1 MGLYGMSGIG
11 KSLLCKAMRHELDGE
26 CDGKVCHLELG
37 KRSEHSLLKEVLATL
52 TNINMQRISPK
63 IGKEK
68 VLVLFCY
75 NDMLDKLDFTP
86 FNS

>member
-1 MGLYGMSGIG
+1 MGLYGMSSIG
-11 KSLLCKAMRHELDGE
+11 KSLLCKGMCHELDGE
-26 CDGKVCHLELG
+26 FDGKVCHLQLG
-37 KRSEHSLLKEVLATL
+37 NRSEELLLVEVLTTL

-63 IGKEK
+63 NWKEK
-68 VLVLFCY
+68 VLVLFNY